1 MSWRRAWSNR
11 QVALLLA
18 ACAASL
24 YAMSVIII
32 LVRN

>member
-1 MSWRRAWSNR
+1 MARRRTWSNR
-11 QVALLLA
+11 QVAMLLA

-24 YAMSVIII
+24 YTVSVIII